1 MSTTNSNIYPVI
13 LQWMDDAACKNKTSL
28 FFPALAE
35 RPQTR
40 KKREAEAKLI
50 CSRCPVM
57 IQCRDHARNTREY
70 GVWGGESD
78 IDRELLGYPLPTIYV
93 ARSRKARRLE
103 VNSDH
108 SQN

>member
-40 KKREAEAKLI
+40 KRRETEAKLI
-50 CSRCPVM
+50 CAQCPV
-57 IQCRDHARNTREY
+57 IIRCRDYARNTREY

-93 ARSRKARRLE
+93 ARSRKTRQLLQK
-103 VNSDH
+103 NDII
-108 SQN
+108 